1 MRPDKQTMA
10 LMGVVEELKRRKIFV
25 SMVMTRTNTQISWW
39 DRGAGRV
46 REGSMD
52 EAALFIGALETNDRL
67 EVERIGRGMKGRRAY
82 A

>member
-1 MRPDKQTMA
+1 MDRQTTRIISEM
-10 LMGVVEELKRRKIFV
+10 KRRRIFV
-25 SMVMTRTNTQISWW
+25 SYIMTMTEERISWW

-46 REGSMD
+46 RAGSMD

-82 A
+82 D